1 MNMDG
6 FEGGEVITG
15 FQLDEVIDD
24 SPSFL
29 LAVHNQKISKRLA
42 KGKEFYA
49 IHTRIP
55 CSESQQL

>member
-15 FQLDEVIDD
+15 FQLGEVIDD

-42 KGKEFYA
+42 KGKEFCG

-55 CSESQQL
+55 FSESQQL